1 MPTDSQPALPPRR
14 FVFCAGM
21 ARAGST
27 WQYQAAS
34 TLVENAGTG
43 RRIGGIA
50 KYRRAAFGEL
60 CDSLE
65 GEHGD
70 VVLKSHNVHPGMVT
84 EVTDGG
90 AVVLTSHRDIRDAA
104 ASWLRMRNA
113 PFSRLWKRIRPRMW
127 TTEFDEWA
135 AFPSAVVMRY
145 DEILTDPAGQLTR
158 LADALDLQPTPDETS
173 VILDDLSLARQ
184 RDRSERLIEERERQ
198 GRRVTRDPTTM
209 LHDNHV
215 GTGEIGVYRAV
226 LRPSQIAVIEDVCGD
241 WMQRWGY
248 VPDRPKLNLAEA
260 IRARRLLRDF
270 ERSDGASPW
279 R

>member
-1 MPTDSQPALPPRR
+1 
-14 FVFCAGM
+14 M

-60 CDSLE
+60 CESLD

-113 PFSRLWKRIRPRMW
+113 SFARLWKRIRPHVW
-127 TTEFDEWA
+127 VTEFDEWA

-145 DEILTDPAGQLTR
+145 DEILTDPAGQLAR
-158 LADALDLQPTPDETS
+158 LAEALGLEPTGEETATL
-173 VILDDLSLARQ
+173 LDDLSLARQ
-184 RDRSERLIEERERQ
+184 RDRSERLTEERERQ
-198 GRRVTRDPTTM
+198 GRQVARDPTTM

-215 GTGEIGVYRAV
+215 GTGEIGVYRSV

-248 VPDRPKLNLAEA
+248 VPDRPRLSLAEA
-260 IRARRLLRDF
+260 IRARRLLRQF
-270 ERSDGASPW
+270 ERTADGSPW
-279 R
+279 T